1 MAEHGRIGLCMC
13 PGRKKRKKRHV
24 WARDQYK
31 DLDRLQQVYS
41 CDVLVTLVREQELRD
56 LRIED
61 LFDEVKK
68 RGMQSLYAPLPTCQ
82 HSPIHQGLRNNHYGL
97 LASQVSSDQGQMDP
111 QVHSPLDRSGGEDPQ
126 LPS

>member
-1 MAEHGRIGLCMC
+1 
-13 PGRKKRKKRHV
+13 V

-68 RGMQSLYAPLPTCQ
+68 RGMQSLYAAPLQ
-82 HSPIHQGLRNNHYGL
+82 
-97 LASQVSSDQGQMDP
+97 LASTHPFTRGFSMTIWCGDRPGIFRSRTNGSP
-111 QVHSPLDRSGGEDPQ
+111 SPLTA
-126 LPS
+126 

>member
-1 MAEHGRIGLCMC
+1 MC

-68 RGMQSLYAPLPTCQ
+68 RGMQSLYVPHHQACSLSTWLSSQRACSCYVIRYLPIKDKWIPKSTHRLIDLVEKILSC
-82 HSPIHQGLRNNHYGL
+82 LRKGT
-97 LASQVSSDQGQMDP
+97 SKT
-111 QVHSPLDRSGGEDPQ
+111 
-126 LPS
+126 

>member
-1 MAEHGRIGLCMC
+1 MSHIKNFIQYIE
-13 PGRKKRKKRHV
+13 PGAFYFALAAV
-24 WARDQYK
+24 FT
-31 DLDRLQQVYS
+31 V
-41 CDVLVTLVREQELRD
+41 VTLVREQELRD

-68 RGMQSLYAPLPTCQ
+68 RGMQSLYAPLPSCQ
-82 HSPIHQGLRNNHYGL
+82 HSPIRQGLRNNHYGL